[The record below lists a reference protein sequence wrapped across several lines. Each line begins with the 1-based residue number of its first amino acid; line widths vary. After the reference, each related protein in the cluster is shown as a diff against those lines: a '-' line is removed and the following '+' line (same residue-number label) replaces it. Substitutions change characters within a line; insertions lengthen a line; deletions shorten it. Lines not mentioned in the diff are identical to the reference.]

1 MRKILSLLVVVSLL
15 LAMPGVSF
23 AKELKIGYVDIF
35 EVFNEYNKT
44 KEYDKVLEKEKGKEE
59 KKLEKKKGE
68 IEKLQNKLSLLNESE
83 QTKEVAKLEN
93 AVRDYR
99 ETERSAFVDLRKQR
113 DEKMKEIIEDIDVV
127 VKDYAKKNKFDLVIN
142 ENAVLYGINAFDITA
157 QILKEVN
164 SRYRR

>member
-1 MRKILSLLVVVSLL
+1 MRKFLSLVIVASLFL
-15 LAMPGVSF
+15 TLPVAGF

-35 EVFNEYNKT
+35 EVFNEYKKT
-44 KEYDKVLEKEKGKEE
+44 KEYDKVLEREKGKEE

-68 IEKLQNKLSLLNESE
+68 IEKLQSKLSLLNED
-83 QTKEVAKLEN
+83 QQLKERGKLED

-99 ETERSAFVDLRKQR
+99 ETERSAFIDLRKQR
-113 DEKMKEIIEDIDVV
+113 DEKMKEIIEDIDAVV
-127 VKDYAKKNKFDLVIN
+127 QDYAKKNKFDLVIN
-142 ENAVLYGINAFDITA
+142 ENAVLFGSNAFDITK

>member
-1 MRKILSLLVVVSLL
+1 MRRILSLLVVVSLL
-15 LAMPGVSF
+15 LTMPASSF

-35 EVFNEYNKT
+35 EVFNEYKKT
-44 KEYDKVLEKEKGKEE
+44 KEYDKVLEKEKGIEE
-59 KKLEKKKGE
+59 KKLERKKGE

-83 QTKEVAKLEN
+83 QIKERGKLED

-99 ETERSAFVDLRKQR
+99 ETERSAFIDLRKQR
-113 DEKMKEIIEDIDVV
+113 DEKMKEIIEDIDAV

-142 ENAVLYGINAFDITA
+142 ENAVLYGINTFDITA
-157 QILKEVN
+157 QVLKEVN